1 MGGNGMSDP
10 SKENKLVTLERIE
23 QAITNLR
30 KGKKKLS
37 ISAIAKKAGIER
49 KTIYN
54 RPDLKER
61 CDQAILL
68 QMEIEKGAEKI
79 AATAIETST
88 RPSGKRL
95 LENRYEKVKQ
105 ALQNEKEKNEKLLE
119 ICRKHVIVKAQLKSR
134 IEYLENKIQELRERQ
149 LKPFQ

>member
-1 MGGNGMSDP
+1 MSDP

-119 ICRKHVIVKAQLKSR
+119 ICRKHV
-134 IEYLENKIQELRERQ
+134 
-149 LKPFQ
+149 

>member
-1 MGGNGMSDP
+1 MSDP

-119 ICRKHVIVKAQLKSR
+119 ICRKHVIEKAQLKSR

>member
-1 MGGNGMSDP
+1 MSDP

-95 LENRYEKVKQ
+95 LGNRYEKVKQ

-119 ICRKHVIVKAQLKSR
+119 ICRKHVIEKAQLKSR

-149 LKPFQ
+149 LKPFK

>member
-1 MGGNGMSDP
+1 MSGP
-10 SKENKLVTLERIE
+10 SKENKLITLERIE

-61 CDQAILL
+61 CEQAIYL
-68 QMEIEKGAEKI
+68 QTEIEKGIEEI
-79 AATAIETST
+79 VAATTETQK

-105 ALQNEKEKNEKLLE
+105 ALQDEKAKNEKLLE
-119 ICRKHVIVKAQLKSR
+119 VCRKHVIEKALLKSR
-134 IEYLENKIQELRERQ
+134 IEYLENMIQEMREKQ
-149 LKPFQ
+149 VKQI

>member
-1 MGGNGMSDP
+1 MSDP

-68 QMEIEKGAEKI
+68 QMEIEKGAEEI

-119 ICRKHVIVKAQLKSR
+119 ICRKHVIEKAQLKSR
-134 IEYLENKIQELRERQ
+134 IEYLEIQELRERQ
-149 LKPFQ
+149 LKPFK

>member
-1 MGGNGMSDP
+1 MSDP

-68 QMEIEKGAEKI
+68 QMEIEKGAEEI

-105 ALQNEKEKNEKLLE
+105 ALQNEMEKNEKLLE
-119 ICRKHVIVKAQLKSR
+119 ICRKHVIEKAQLKSR

>member
-1 MGGNGMSDP
+1 MSDP

>member
-1 MGGNGMSDP
+1 MSDP

-68 QMEIEKGAEKI
+68 QMEIEKGTEEI

-119 ICRKHVIVKAQLKSR
+119 ICRKHVIEKAQLKSR
-134 IEYLENKIQELRERQ
+134 IEYLENKIQELRDRQ
-149 LKPFQ
+149 LKPFK

>member
-68 QMEIEKGAEKI
+68 QMEIEKGAEEI

-119 ICRKHVIVKAQLKSR
+119 ICRKHVIEKAQLKSR
-134 IEYLENKIQELRERQ
+134 IEYLENKIQELRDRQ

>member
-1 MGGNGMSDP
+1 MSDP

-95 LENRYEKVKQ
+95 LGNRYEKVKQ

-119 ICRKHVIVKAQLKSR
+119 ICRKHVIEKAQLKSR

>member
-1 MGGNGMSDP
+1 MSDP

-68 QMEIEKGAEKI
+68 QMEIEKGTEEI
-79 AATAIETST
+79 AATVTETST

-119 ICRKHVIVKAQLKSR
+119 ICRKHVIEKAQLKSR
-134 IEYLENKIQELRERQ
+134 IEYLENKIQELRDRQ
-149 LKPFQ
+149 LKPFK

>member
-1 MGGNGMSDP
+1 MSDP

-68 QMEIEKGAEKI
+68 QMEIEKGAEEI

-119 ICRKHVIVKAQLKSR
+119 ICRKHVIEKAQLKSR

>member
-1 MGGNGMSDP
+1 MSDP

-68 QMEIEKGAEKI
+68 QMEIEKGAEEI

-119 ICRKHVIVKAQLKSR
+119 ICRKHVIEKPHAGSR
-134 IEYLENKIQELRERQ
+134 ARLIEINKGFVYMPYKQQPL
-149 LKPFQ
+149 PV

>member
-1 MGGNGMSDP
+1 MSDP
-10 SKENKLVTLERIE
+10 SKENKLVTRERIE

-68 QMEIEKGAEKI
+68 QMEIEKGAEEI

-88 RPSGKRL
+88 RPSSKRL

-119 ICRKHVIVKAQLKSR
+119 ICRKHVIEKAQLKSR
-134 IEYLENKIQELRERQ
+134 IEYLENKIQELRDRQ
-149 LKPFQ
+149 LKPFK